1 MRGGNML
8 RGTNKSI
15 IEISETEN
23 KYFEK
28 ALLFV
33 KPEFINLP
41 PERLNRE
48 ARKMIGSLIFSP
60 MGLTTQ
66 TSARKMAAK
75 RKRKKLLFLV
85 GFLVIVGFTI
95 WKIV

>member
-1 MRGGNML
+1 ML

-23 KYFEK
+23 KYFER

-33 KPEFINLP
+33 KPEFVNLS

-48 ARKMIGSLIFSP
+48 AKRMIGTLTFSP
-60 MGLTTQ
+60 MGLGRQTT
-66 TSARKMAAK
+66 ARKRAAQK
-75 RKRKKLLFLV
+75 RRRKILLISGVLFL
-85 GFLVIVGFTI
+85 LAAFTV
-95 WKIV
+95 WKIM

>member
-1 MRGGNML
+1 ML

-23 KYFEK
+23 KYFER

-33 KPEFINLP
+33 KPEFVNLS

-48 ARKMIGSLIFSP
+48 AKRMIGTLYFSP
-60 MGLTTQ
+60 MGLGRA
-66 TSARKMAAK
+66 TSARKRAAEK
-75 RKRKKLLFLV
+75 RRRKVLFISGILFL
-85 GFLVIVGFTI
+85 IVAFTVWRI
-95 WKIV
+95 M

>member
-1 MRGGNML
+1 ML

-23 KYFEK
+23 KYFER

-33 KPEFINLP
+33 KPEFVNLS

-48 ARKMIGSLIFSP
+48 AMRMIGTISFSP
-60 MGLTTQ
+60 MGLSRPI
-66 TSARKMAAK
+66 SARKRAAAK
-75 RKRKKLLFLV
+75 RRRKILLISGVLFLIAAFV
-85 GFLVIVGFTI
+85 VWRV
-95 WKIV
+95 V

>member
-1 MRGGNML
+1 ML

-23 KYFEK
+23 KYFER

-33 KPEFINLP
+33 KPEFVNLS

-48 ARKMIGSLIFSP
+48 AMRMIGTISFSP
-60 MGLTTQ
+60 MGLSRPS
-66 TSARKMAAK
+66 SARKRAAAK
-75 RKRKKLLFLV
+75 RRRKILLISGVLFLIAAFV
-85 GFLVIVGFTI
+85 VWRV
-95 WKIV
+95 V

>member
-1 MRGGNML
+1 ML

-23 KYFEK
+23 RYFEK

-33 KPEFINLP
+33 KPEFVNLS

-48 ARKMIGSLIFSP
+48 AKRMLGSLTFSP
-60 MGLTTQ
+60 MGLGRNLT
-66 TSARKMAAK
+66 ARKRAAQK
-75 RKRKKLLFLV
+75 RRRKILLISGVVLLGLAFMVSRL
-85 GFLVIVGFTI
+85 I
-95 WKIV
+95 

>member
-1 MRGGNML
+1 ML

-23 KYFEK
+23 KYFER

-33 KPEFINLP
+33 KPEFSNLS

-48 ARKMIGSLIFSP
+48 AKRMIGTLTFSP
-60 MGLTTQ
+60 MGLGRQPT
-66 TSARKMAAK
+66 ARKRAAQK
-75 RKRKKLLFLV
+75 RRRKILFVCVALFLTAA
-85 GFLVIVGFTI
+85 FIVWRFI
-95 WKIV
+95 

>member
-1 MRGGNML
+1 ML

-33 KPEFINLP
+33 KPEFSNLS
-41 PERLNRE
+41 PERLSRE
-48 ARKMIGSLIFSP
+48 AVRMVGSITFSP
-60 MGLTTQ
+60 MGLSRYS
-66 TSARKMAAK
+66 SARKRAAQK
-75 RKRKKLLFLV
+75 RRRKILLFGGVLFCV
-85 GFLVIVGFTI
+85 AVFMI
-95 WKIV
+95 WKFI

>member
-1 MRGGNML
+1 ML

-23 KYFEK
+23 RYFEK

-33 KPEFINLP
+33 KPEFVNLS

-48 ARKMIGSLIFSP
+48 AKRMLGSLTFSP
-60 MGLTTQ
+60 MGLSRSP
-66 TSARKMAAK
+66 SARKRAAQKK
-75 RKRKKLLFLV
+75 RRKILLVGGILFLALAFVV
-85 GFLVIVGFTI
+85 GRLI
-95 WKIV
+95 

>member
-1 MRGGNML
+1 ML
-8 RGTNKSI
+8 RGINRSI
-15 IEISETEN
+15 IEINETEN
-23 KYFEK
+23 RYFEK

-60 MGLTTQ
+60 MGLTSH
-66 TSARKMAAK
+66 TSARKRAAK
-75 RKRKKLLFLV
+75 RRRKKLLLLV
-85 GFLVIVGFTI
+85 GFLVIIGFTI
-95 WKIV
+95 WRIV

>member
-1 MRGGNML
+1 ML

-33 KPEFINLP
+33 KPEFVNLS

-48 ARKMIGSLIFSP
+48 AKRMIGSLSFSP
-60 MGLTTQ
+60 MGLGRQ
-66 TSARKMAAK
+66 SSARKRAAQKK
-75 RKRKKLLFLV
+75 RRKMFFISGILFLLAIYAV
-85 GFLVIVGFTI
+85 KLIV
-95 WKIV
+95 

>member
-1 MRGGNML
+1 ML

-15 IEISETEN
+15 IEINETEN

-33 KPEFINLP
+33 KPEYMNLS

-48 ARKMIGSLIFSP
+48 AMRMIGGISFSP
-60 MGLTTQ
+60 MGLGRQGT
-66 TSARKMAAK
+66 ARKRAAQ
-75 RKRKKLLFLV
+75 RKRRKILLIGGVLLLV
-85 GFLVIVGFTI
+85 ALAVLKFF
-95 WKIV
+95 

>member
-1 MRGGNML
+1 ML

-23 KYFEK
+23 RYFER

-33 KPEFINLP
+33 KPEFSNLS

-48 ARKMIGSLIFSP
+48 AKRMIGTLTFSP
-60 MGLTTQ
+60 MGLGKQ
-66 TSARKMAAK
+66 TSARKRAAK
-75 RKRKKLLFLV
+75 KRRRKILLICGTLFLIAAFV
-85 GFLVIVGFTI
+85 V
-95 WKIV
+95 WKLM

>member
-1 MRGGNML
+1 ML

-23 KYFEK
+23 KYFER

-33 KPEFINLP
+33 KPEFVNLS

-48 ARKMIGSLIFSP
+48 AKRMIGTLTFSP
-60 MGLTTQ
+60 MGLGRQTT
-66 TSARKMAAK
+66 ARKRAA
-75 RKRKKLLFLV
+75 RKRRRKILLIGGVLFL
-85 GFLVIVGFTI
+85 LAAFTV
-95 WKIV
+95 WKFM